1 MSPEYVD
8 FGGAVKL
15 FFSNYANF
23 KGRSTRSEYWWW
35 SLALFITFMVLTVL
49 MSLSVYSKLLYLFW
63 GIMMLLALAIAIPN
77 LALSIRRLHDVGK
90 SGWWLLINLVP
101 FGGGIVFL
109 VFTLQP
115 SEGAN
120 KWREPAKA

>member
-1 MSPEYVD
+1 MSPEYVG

-15 FFSNYANF
+15 FFRNYANF

-35 SLALFITFMVLTVL
+35 SLAVFITVFVLVML
-49 MSLSVYSKLLYLFW
+49 MSLSMYSKLLYLFY
-63 GIMMLLALAIAIPN
+63 GIEVLWSLAIVVPN

-101 FGGGIVFL
+101 VVGGIVFL

-120 KWREPAKA
+120 KWGEPAKA